1 LLGTDSR
8 RGLRAGH
15 EGRGTTIQVRSQR
28 DAHRVPG
35 TPVLEGTVI
44 SARQWRAL
52 LRQRRVVWLVVGLV
66 AAAQVLRSSR
76 LDRDLIVGAIV
87 LRALGEMGR
96 KELVRTI
103 TWLNAWQNSRLAEW
117 KKEHRPSRQATAGQ
131 PGPAATDMPGEA
143 APAGSG

>member
-1 LLGTDSR
+1 
-8 RGLRAGH
+8 
-15 EGRGTTIQVRSQR
+15 
-28 DAHRVPG
+28 VPG

-76 LDRDLIVGAIV
+76 FDKELIVGAIV

-103 TWLNAWQNSRLAEW
+103 TRLNAWQDSRLADWE
-117 KKEHRPSRQATAGQ
+117 KQHRRRRNAKA
-131 PGPAATDMPGEA
+131 GPAWARNNGHA
-143 APAGSG
+143 R